1 MERAVSAAEGC
12 SLCPPGYNC
21 PPGTADFMANPCP
34 RGAFCGKGVAMSVC
48 PENTNNDSMFGR
60 SIADCS
66 RCGAGMQCGVATADK
81 GAPCAENSWCGTGQ
95 WGYCAGGTFGGYKTG
110 KTSPDQC
117 LLCPPGHYCPRP
129 TSATSTAL
137 PTPAPAGYYTPLT
150 GVRELAALFKC
161 PPGFFCPL
169 TGMAIYKGHHCQA
182 GYVCPAGSKL
192 ATEVKCPEGTWSDR
206 VGLSDIEQCNKCP
219 AGY

>member
-1 MERAVSAAEGC
+1 M
-12 SLCPPGYNC
+12 
-21 PPGTADFMANPCP
+21 T
-34 RGAFCGKGVAMSVC
+34 VC